1 MGRRIVV
8 TTLLGAV
15 VACGHKEPPA
25 SQVPEPP
32 VITNPPE
39 PERTTNPP
47 APEPQP
53 LSTHDL
59 TRFTRVLNGKDAEER
74 RILRRSDGTCY
85 VNLPLPLSE
94 GPPISFRPPPQQDT
108 PCPPH
113 MSDPSWD
120 ACAGTVQA
128 TEDLSECACL
138 VMGNPPPPPRRL
150 ASCPTAET
158 PPGTDPA
165 TPDPEP

>member
-8 TTLLGAV
+8 TTLLGAA
-15 VACGHKEPPA
+15 VACGHKDPPA
-25 SQVPEPP
+25 SPTPEPP
-32 VITNPPE
+32 VIANPPPPE
-39 PERTTNPP
+39 PMVGNPP
-47 APEPQP
+47 APEPPPEPQP

-85 VNLPLPLSE
+85 VNLPLPPAE

-108 PCPPH
+108 ACPPH
-113 MSDPSWD
+113 MSDASWD
-120 ACAGTVQA
+120 ACLGTVQA

-150 ASCPTAET
+150 DACPTA
-158 PPGTDPA
+158 A
-165 TPDPEP
+165 TPEEP